1 MLKLWAAIAA
11 AGTENVPGKAFAVNA
26 DEGAVLGV
34 EVAFDEGDVVLAVQF
49 RAIEVQIEIAV
60 IGGHLHHFDLL
71 DKFFAGAA
79 VLALV
84 LWNGASRAPDP
95 VTPHN
100 SFEDLDLIVTSESF
114 ELLEDLEFYEWV
126 AATDASGASI
136 G

>member
-1 MLKLWAAIAA
+1 MSTEDHEPGSLEHRAQELLRASADALDGNVRSRLTQARSAAIEEARQA
-11 AGTENVPGKAFAVNA
+11 RTSFAWRRLVPAGA
-26 DEGAVLGV
+26 L
-34 EVAFDEGDVVLAVQF
+34 
-49 RAIEVQIEIAV
+49 
-60 IGGHLHHFDLL
+60 
-71 DKFFAGAA
+71 AGAA

-126 AATDASGASI
+126 AETDASGASI